1 MQIRQMLDRQV
12 GEFAICWEWFTFLTW
27 ERFWK
32 GFEKNPGT
40 YLQKAQVPIISSN
53 DLNYKMVD
61 YNQNLKYSIIFF
73 LEELSVVRFVRVA
86 KKWSKIG
93 MYHVK
98 SEICCRTLTI
108 TLLYFSPQ
116 MIFGAKFF
124 FCPIFFFF
132 ADQRPVIWFYSR
144 RLTTIMISISRS
156 MSEISFLSLDSFF
169 RSLFK
174 RPSLESE

>member
-98 SEICCRTLTI
+98 SEICSRTLTI
-108 TLLYFSPQ
+108 TLLYFPPQ

-124 FCPIFFFF
+124 FLSHFFFF
-132 ADQRPVIWFYSR
+132 CWPTSSDLILFQTFNHNHDLNI
-144 RLTTIMISISRS
+144 TIDVGDLFFITR
-156 MSEISFLSLDSFF
+156 FLL
-169 RSLFK
+169 
-174 RPSLESE
+174 